1 VLFSEILHFF
11 FQEQLIN
18 YRDQKFGRSSKF
30 LVVTD
35 MDIPG
40 HCEFGRRGNSRVEI
54 VGEAEMRRLSAE
66 RCVRKIRME
75 NFVSNPLRRWSSV
88 PSSMS
93 TKRFENQVAVVTGAG
108 RGIGEAIAIRLA
120 AEGAKVAVVS
130 RTESNSARTADAI
143 NAATP
148 GAAKPYAVDV
158 ADFDAVQKTGDQILA
173 DFGRCD
179 ILVNNAGITRDTL
192 AMRMSSDDWDVVLQT
207 NLKGAFNFTRAILR
221 AMVKQRSGRI
231 INISSVSGLMG
242 LAGQANYAA
251 SKAGL
256 IGMTKSI
263 AREIASRG
271 ITVNVV
277 APGFIETDM
286 TSVLNEEVRKGALA
300 QIPVARFGATDDI
313 AAAVSFL
320 ASAEAS
326 YISGQVLAVD
336 GGMSM

>member
-1 VLFSEILHFF
+1 
-11 FQEQLIN
+11 
-18 YRDQKFGRSSKF
+18 
-30 LVVTD
+30 
-35 MDIPG
+35 M
-40 HCEFGRRGNSRVEI
+40 
-54 VGEAEMRRLSAE
+54 
-66 RCVRKIRME
+66 
-75 NFVSNPLRRWSSV
+75 SNKP
-88 PSSMS
+88 
-93 TKRFENQVAVVTGAG
+93 FENQVAVVTGAG
-108 RGIGEAIAIRLA
+108 RGIGEAIAKHFA
-120 AEGAKVAVVS
+120 AGGAKVAVVS
-130 RTESNSARTADAI
+130 RTEANSAKVAADI
-143 NAATP
+143 NALSP
-148 GAAKPYAVDV
+148 DSAKPYAVDV
-158 ADFDAVQKTGDQILA
+158 ADFDAVQKAGDQILA

-192 AMRMSSDDWDVVLQT
+192 AMRMSSDDWDVVLHT

-300 QIPVARFGATDDI
+300 QIPVSRFGAVEDI
-313 AAAVSFL
+313 ASTVAFL
-320 ASAEAS
+320 ASPAAG
-326 YISGQVLAVD
+326 YITGQVLAVD